1 MKKNKSNS
9 VQKWLFLD
17 SFLEDGFVKL
27 KDGSYIKIIKV
38 QPINYNLKSSLEK
51 EAILNSYKIF
61 LKTCGF
67 DMQILIQTNK
77 EDLSK
82 HIKKINF
89 QTNKEKNKIIS
100 YISNNYIEYIKKIN
114 KEKISS
120 SKNFYIVLKEKN
132 IEKEEQKTS
141 DILKER
147 LNEKYFKIKE
157 CLSRCGNIAIQ
168 CDSKEET
175 KRVFKSFLNVKEFLE
190 KRRYTI
196 IYIK

>member
-1 MKKNKSNS
+1 MKKNKINS